1 MVRATTDHGAGAPN
15 YRRPRSSKIREV
27 LASALMNARTD
38 CRFPAGAEVT
48 LAQLDRDP
56 HPVHERLRAREPVS
70 WIPALDAWLVTRRD
84 LVLLAARDPDAFTVD
99 DERFSTGR
107 VVGPSMLTLDG
118 DEHRRNRDPFAR
130 AFRLSAT
137 REQFTA
143 FTIAETDALIDRF
156 AARGAAELR
165 RELAGPLA
173 VAVMARAL
181 GLDPSTNASVL
192 AWYATIVQAV
202 TDVAAGAPVSEPAER
217 AFELLRESIDPVLDG
232 DREASLLASAARDA
246 EGLTREQII
255 SNAAV
260 LLFGGIET
268 TEGMILNAVAHLL
281 GDTDQLA
288 QVSADRH
295 LIGAAVEESLR
306 LEPAAAVI
314 DRYATRDLE
323 LGGAQIRS
331 GDLVTLSLAAANR
344 DPAVFADP
352 HRFDLRRENSKL
364 QLAFAQGPHVCL
376 GMHLARLETATVL
389 ELLLGRLPGLRLDT
403 AHDPAPR
410 GLVFR
415 KPPSLH
421 VLWRVP

>member
-1 MVRATTDHGAGAPN
+1 M
-15 YRRPRSSKIREV
+15 
-27 LASALMNARTD
+27 LASAAMDARTD
-38 CRFPAGAEVT
+38 SRFPAGAEVE

-56 HPVHERLRAREPVS
+56 HSVHDRLRAIEPVS
-70 WIPALDAWLVTRRD
+70 WIPALEAWLVTRRD
-84 LVLLAARDPDAFTVD
+84 LVLAAVRDPESFTVD
-99 DERFSTGR
+99 DARFSTGQ

-118 DEHRRNRDPFAR
+118 SEHRRNRDPFAR

-143 FTIAETDALIDRF
+143 FTLAEVDRLIDGF
-156 AARGAAELR
+156 AASGLAELR
-165 RELAGPLA
+165 RTLAGPLA
-173 VAVMARAL
+173 VSVMARAL

-192 AWYATIVQAV
+192 AWYETIVQAV
-202 TDVAAGAPVSEPAER
+202 TDVTAGTPVSGPAER
-217 AFELLRESIDPVLDG
+217 AFARLRDSIDPVLDG
-232 DREASLLASAARDA
+232 DRDASLLASAAHDA
-246 EGLTREQII
+246 EGLTRDQII

-281 GDTDQLA
+281 GDPDQLA
-288 QVSADRH
+288 LVRADRR
-295 LIGAAVEESLR
+295 LIPAAIEESLR

-323 LGGAQIRS
+323 LGGAAIRA

-344 DPAVFADP
+344 DPAVFPSP
-352 HRFDLRRENSKL
+352 HRFDVLRENSKL

-376 GMHLARLETATVL
+376 GMHLARLETQTVL
-389 ELLLGRLPGLRLDT
+389 ERTLDRLPELRLDP

-415 KPPSLH
+415 KPPLLH
-421 VLWRVP
+421 LLWSAR

>member
-1 MVRATTDHGAGAPN
+1 MD
-15 YRRPRSSKIREV
+15 
-27 LASALMNARTD
+27 ALID

-48 LAQLDRDP
+48 LAQLDLDP
-56 HPVHERLRAREPVS
+56 HPVHERLRKLEPVS
-70 WIPALDAWLVTRRD
+70 WVPVLGAWLVTRRD
-84 LVLLAARDPDAFTVD
+84 LVLAAVRDPESFTVD
-99 DERFSTGR
+99 DPRFSTGQ

-118 DEHRRNRDPFAR
+118 SEHRRNRDPFAR

-143 FTIAETDALIDRF
+143 FTLSEVDRLIDGF
-156 AARGAAELR
+156 AESGHGELR

-192 AWYATIVQAV
+192 AWYGTIVQAV
-202 TDVAAGAPVSEPAER
+202 TDVAAGGAVSASAAE
-217 AFELLRESIDPVLDG
+217 AFALLRESIAPVLEG
-232 DREASLLASAARDA
+232 DRDTSLLASAAHDA

-268 TEGMILNAVAHLL
+268 TEGMILNAVAHLV
-281 GDTDQLA
+281 GNPDQLA
-288 QVSADRH
+288 ILRADRS
-295 LIGAAVEESLR
+295 LLSAAVEESLR
-306 LEPAAAVI
+306 LEPAAAVV

-323 LGGAQIRS
+323 LGGATIRA

-344 DPAVFADP
+344 DPAVFESP
-352 HRFDLRRENSKL
+352 HRFDLGRANSKL

-376 GMHLARLETATVL
+376 GMHLARLETQTVL
-389 ELLLGRLPGLRLDT
+389 ERLLDRLRGLRLDP

-415 KPPSLH
+415 KPPLLYLIWS
-421 VLWRVP
+421 PQ

>member
-1 MVRATTDHGAGAPN
+1 MHA
-15 YRRPRSSKIREV
+15 RRDS
-27 LASALMNARTD
+27 
-38 CRFPAGAEVT
+38 RFPAGAEVT
-48 LAQLDRDP
+48 LEQLDRDP
-56 HPVHERLRAREPVS
+56 HPVHERLRTLEPVS

-84 LVLLAARDPDAFTVD
+84 LVLLAVRDPGSFTVD
-99 DERFSTGR
+99 DARFSTGQ

-118 DEHRRNRDPFAR
+118 AEHRRNRDPFAR

-143 FTIAETDALIDRF
+143 FTLEEVDRLIDRF
-156 AARGAAELR
+156 ASRGAVELR

-192 AWYATIVQAV
+192 AWYGTIVQAV
-202 TDVAAGAPVSEPAER
+202 TDVAAGSAVSKPAER
-217 AFELLRESIDPVLDG
+217 AFRLLRDSIDPVLDG
-232 DREASLLASAARDA
+232 DGDASMLASAAHDA

-281 GDTDQLA
+281 GDAGQLA
-288 QVSADRH
+288 LVRADRGRV
-295 LIGAAVEESLR
+295 GAAVEESLR
-306 LEPAAAVI
+306 LEPAAAVV

-323 LGGAQIRS
+323 FGGAPIRA

-344 DPAVFADP
+344 DPAVFDDP
-352 HRFDLRRENSKL
+352 HLFDLRRENSKL

-376 GMHLARLETATVL
+376 GMHLARLETVTVL
-389 ELLLGRLPGLRLDT
+389 ERLLERLPGLGFDPT
-403 AHDPAPR
+403 HDPAPR

-415 KPPSLH
+415 KPPLLH
-421 VLWRVP
+421 LLWSVP